1 MHIKYSLFGTLFL
14 TACIPKEPND
24 LLGESDRPVAPTGVV
39 DSGVVGTG
47 GDVNTPPAE
56 LTVDPNSIVVTVIG
70 ESTEVEPSLV
80 LSVDD
85 NRVLYV
91 EHTVEWDSD
100 TISTILVTQTD
111 DYALDFDYGSSG
123 ETYIWLILQYSVDI
137 SSLQAGTY
145 SVSADGYPGEFVL
158 E

>member
-1 MHIKYSLFGTLFL
+1 MHIKYSLFGVLFF
-14 TACIPKEPND
+14 TACIPREPND
-24 LLGESDRPVAPTGVV
+24 LLGESDRPVAPTGVP
-39 DSGVVGTG
+39 DSGVTD
-47 GDVNTPPAE
+47 DVNTPSAE

-70 ESTEVEPSLV
+70 ESTEIEPSLV

-85 NRVLYV
+85 NDSRVLYV

-100 TISTILVTQTD
+100 TISTVLVTQTD

-123 ETYIWLILQYSVDI
+123 ETYIWLIVQYSVDI
-137 SSLQAGTY
+137 SSLEAGTY
-145 SVSADGYPGEFVL
+145 SVTAEGARGEFVL